1 VTPRDADGE
10 PDRETYT
17 GFLPAWTADG
27 DHDLLGCGPALGFPA
42 ACQSLGAFCP
52 GPVIYE
58 AKQVATARFDRRGFE
73 AAAITSMAVR
83 VSGPPPEA
91 RTVKQRQAT
100 LRFGRPYAVV
110 AVALDPG
117 GPWHGVPVFSA
128 WVAEPS
134 EPFDESTP
142 GE

>member
-1 VTPRDADGE
+1 
-10 PDRETYT
+10 
-17 GFLPAWTADG
+17 
-27 DHDLLGCGPALGFPA
+27 
-42 ACQSLGAFCP
+42 
-52 GPVIYE
+52 
-58 AKQVATARFDRRGFE
+58 
-73 AAAITSMAVR
+73 MAVR
-83 VSGPPPEA
+83 VSAPAPSA
-91 RTVKQRQAT
+91 SVVQRRAT

-110 AVALDPG
+110 AVAVDTTG